1 MKTTNLTKMSLM
13 RMNLQAKI
21 SILRFKE
28 RELLG
33 NGFVSW

>member
-21 SILRFKE
+21 SILRFKV
-28 RELLG
+28 REFFD
-33 NGFVSW
+33 NSFVSW